1 MKLKPADFARE
12 AGVSRQA
19 ISTKIKNKTLIV
31 DSAGYLDTDN
41 PINSAY
47 ISDPDRSRRRA
58 VASTPALSVSPP
70 SAGQSSPAAVDQA
83 APGPPLLRNDTDIAA
98 AAGVAVEMLSLTIRE
113 LVIGYAGIQ
122 GIERYARTL
131 RDLTVTAEKEQ
142 RTKER
147 GLKLIEKDFVTS
159 RLFTFIDVVCKQ
171 IIEYPESAAD
181 AIIATVLSEG
191 PEARPS
197 LVGMMQEGLGRIIA
211 GSKNQ
216 IIKELT
222 SLKGKYQKEENTI
235 QEAISETA

>member
-1 MKLKPADFARE
+1 
-12 AGVSRQA
+12 
-19 ISTKIKNKTLIV
+19 
-31 DSAGYLDTDN
+31 
-41 PINSAY
+41 
-47 ISDPDRSRRRA
+47 
-58 VASTPALSVSPP
+58 
-70 SAGQSSPAAVDQA
+70 
-83 APGPPLLRNDTDIAA
+83 
-98 AAGVAVEMLSLTIRE
+98 MLSLTIRE

-159 RLFTFIDVVCKQ
+159 RLFTFIDTVCKQ

-191 PEARPS
+191 PESRPS
-197 LVGMMQEGLGRIIA
+197 LVNMMQEALGRIIA

-222 SLKGKYQKEENTI
+222 SLKGKYQKEENAI
-235 QEAISETA
+235 QEAVGETA